1 MSENSLNDT
10 SNYQLEFP
18 VNGKEMIDAAL
29 YRRNV
34 KKIDR
39 LVKMEA
45 EDRAEADTALGDK
58 ISVIAG
64 HIGEPYDDDKNIS
77 TRLVELELV
86 VNNAMKTIEN
96 SFNELFVISQNHQA
110 ALNYL
115 EDSIDNLEIRIEA
128 LE

>member
-18 VNGKEMIDAAL
+18 VNGKEMIDATL

-64 HIGEPYDDDKNIS
+64 HIGEPYSNALSIGS
-77 TRLVELELV
+77 RLGLIDTAIEELRNSVKSIEERLQTLGEEIASLDARVSELEPLGPEV
-86 VNNAMKTIEN
+86 E
-96 SFNELFVISQNHQA
+96 
-110 ALNYL
+110 
-115 EDSIDNLEIRIEA
+115 
-128 LE
+128 